1 MRILVTGGAGFIG
14 SNFVRHVIETTSH
27 DVVTLDRLTYAG
39 DIDNLDGV
47 LSHPRH
53 EFVEGDIRDESLVGD
68 LLRDADAVVNFA
80 AESHVDRS
88 IADAEE
94 FVSVNVEGT
103 RTLLDAALAADLG
116 LFLQVSTDEVYGQ
129 VIEGE
134 SAEGDELSPRNP
146 YAATKAAADH
156 LASSYYTTHDLPVV
170 ITRSSNN
177 FGPRQHTEKLVPK
190 FITRAAKGERLP
202 LYGDGTQVREW
213 LFVRDNCRAIATVLR
228 DGTPGEIYNV
238 GSEYDLRNVEV
249 AKRIVSEV
257 GASEDLIEFVS
268 DRPGHDQRYALST
281 EKVRSLGW
289 SPNWTFREGLRET
302 VDYYLDSRLTS
313 REVDASDD

>member
-14 SNFVRHVIETTSH
+14 SNFVHHVIETTSH

-68 LLRDADAVVNFA
+68 LLRDVDAVVNFA

-88 IADAEE
+88 IADSEE

-134 SAEGDELSPRNP
+134 SSEGDELSPRNP

-238 GSEYDLRNVEV
+238 GSEYGLRNVEV

-313 REVDASDD
+313 REMDASDD